1 MSTRKFLISIVLVV
15 AMLILLGTTSVK
27 AVDFKLEV
35 NYDGADF
42 EIDVSDTMLISKV
55 KTLIK
60 EAKGIDENKQRLSDG
75 VDYMYQQTQLKQT
88 I

>member
-15 AMLILLGTTSVK
+15 AMLIVLGTTSVK
-27 AVDFKLEV
+27 AVDFRLQV

-42 EIDVSDTMLISKV
+42 EIDVNDTMLISEV

-60 EAKGIDENKQRLSDG
+60 EAKGIDESKQR
-75 VDYMYQQTQLKQT
+75 
-88 I
+88 IRRWFF

>member
-15 AMLILLGTTSVK
+15 AMLIVLGTTSVK
-27 AVDFKLEV
+27 AVDFRLQV

-42 EIDVSDTMLISKV
+42 EIDVSDTMLISEV

-60 EAKGIDENKQRLSDG
+60 EAKGIDEIKQR
-75 VDYMYQQTQLKQT
+75 
-88 I
+88 IRRWFF

>member
-15 AMLILLGTTSVK
+15 AMLIVLGTTSVK
-27 AVDFKLEV
+27 AVDFRLQV

-42 EIDVSDTMLISKV
+42 EIDVSDTMLISEL

-60 EAKGIDENKQRLSDG
+60 EAKGIDESKQR
-75 VDYMYQQTQLKQT
+75 
-88 I
+88 IRRWFF

>member
-27 AVDFKLEV
+27 AVDYRLQV

-42 EIDVSDTMLISKV
+42 EIDVNDTMLISEV

-60 EAKGIDENKQRLSDG
+60 EAKGIDESKQRIG
-75 VDYMYQQTQLKQT
+75 RWFF
-88 I
+88 

>member
-15 AMLILLGTTSVK
+15 AMLIVLGTTSVK
-27 AVDFKLEV
+27 AVDFRLQV

-42 EIDVSDTMLISKV
+42 EIDVSDTKLISEV

-60 EAKGIDENKQRLSDG
+60 EAKGIDESKQR
-75 VDYMYQQTQLKQT
+75 
-88 I
+88 IRRWFF

>member
-15 AMLILLGTTSVK
+15 AMLIVLGTTSVK
-27 AVDFKLEV
+27 AVDFRLQV

-42 EIDVSDTMLISKV
+42 EIDV

-60 EAKGIDENKQRLSDG
+60 EAKGIDESKQR
-75 VDYMYQQTQLKQT
+75 
-88 I
+88 IRRWFF

>member
-15 AMLILLGTTSVK
+15 AMLIVLGTTSVK
-27 AVDFKLEV
+27 AVDFRLQV

-42 EIDVSDTMLISKV
+42 EIDVSDTMLISEV

-60 EAKGIDENKQRLSDG
+60 EAKGIDESKQR
-75 VDYMYQQTQLKQT
+75 
-88 I
+88 IRRWFF

>member
-27 AVDFKLEV
+27 AVDFRLQV

-42 EIDVSDTMLISKV
+42 EIDVSDTMLISEV

-60 EAKGIDENKQRLSDG
+60 EAKVLTKANKD
-75 VDYMYQQTQLKQT
+75 
-88 I
+88 

>member
-1 MSTRKFLISIVLVV
+1 MSTRKFLISIVLVF

-42 EIDVSDTMLISKV
+42 EIDVSDTMLISEV

-75 VDYMYQQTQLKQT
+75 VDYMYQ
-88 I
+88 

>member
-27 AVDFKLEV
+27 AVDFRLQV

-42 EIDVSDTMLISKV
+42 EIDVSDTMLISEV

-60 EAKGIDENKQRLSDG
+60 EAKGIDESKQR
-75 VDYMYQQTQLKQT
+75 
-88 I
+88 IRRWFF

>member
-42 EIDVSDTMLISKV
+42 EIDVSDTMLISEV

-75 VDYMYQQTQLKQT
+75 VDYMYQ
-88 I
+88 